1 MPEFE
6 WKRQYN
12 LGISAIDTQHQV
24 IMDRFNSLYDA
35 IAKGESKEV
44 IVLLIEDLMNYS
56 QLHFH
61 DEEEL
66 FQKTSY
72 PKIDEQ
78 IRAHEYFRSR
88 ANAFHD
94 AYLKDSMI
102 DPLRIVQFLK
112 DWIENHLMS
121 LDMDY
126 KEFMERVEALR
137 KIAGQ

>member
-1 MPEFE
+1 MPTFE

-12 LGISAIDTQHQV
+12 LGIPAIDIQHKF

-35 IAKGESKEV
+35 IAKNESKEV
-44 IVLLIEDLMNYS
+44 IALLINDLMYYS

-66 FQKTSY
+66 FKKTSY

-78 IRAHEYFRSR
+78 KKAHEYFRAK

-94 AYLKDSMI
+94 AYLKDSTI
-102 DPLRIVQFLK
+102 NPLDVVGFLK
-112 DWIENHLMS
+112 DWIENHLMT
-121 LDMDY
+121 LDMEY
-126 KEFMERVEALR
+126 KEFINRVEAIR
-137 KIAGQ
+137 KISGQ